1 MRVLHT
7 AIGVWHRIVGL
18 VRRPR
23 LRREIDDELAFHL
36 AMREAEHTRHGRTDA
51 GRAARREFGNVA
63 VVKEQ
68 VRAMWT
74 FPSFESFW
82 QDVRY
87 ALRALRKSPA
97 FTIVALAV
105 LAIGIGATTAM
116 FSLVDAMFLRGLP
129 YPDADRLVVLIG
141 NVQRTAVE
149 RRGNSYPD
157 HLDWRAKSSSFV
169 DMAAYTSGTI
179 TLFGTDEPERVPIEF
194 VSAPY
199 FAVFGVAPAAGRA
212 FRADEDAVPNRDL
225 VAVLGH
231 GLWQRRFGGD
241 PSIVNK
247 TIQLGPRSFTVIG
260 IMPPGFRGISDAAD
274 LWLPFAL
281 SGAGGDSNRGNRGF
295 QTVARLKPEI
305 SIDTARADLDVIS
318 RQLEREYPA
327 TNDKR
332 GVEVSPLSVE
342 TYGPLRSV
350 VTTFMVAVV
359 LVLLIACANVA
370 NLLIGRSEAR
380 QKEIAV
386 RTALGAGKS
395 RLMRQLI
402 TESLVLTGLGAAAG
416 VTLAQLAMGTIV
428 ANSPVPFPTFIQP
441 RLSVTVVLFTVA
453 IATITGLV
461 VGLAPALHARSARL
475 TDALKESARG
485 SGGARS
491 QRLRS
496 ALVVVEVALAIML
509 LVGAG
514 MMIRSVQNLTAVDP
528 GFDASRVLTLS
539 AAIPRQPAPPAA
551 PAQPGVPP
559 PPAPPFMLTSR
570 DLLDRVRAVPGV
582 DMVSLASDLPL
593 NDGGGSAVFY
603 SAEGD
608 ATADAQTR
616 PRAYVHR
623 VTPQFFE
630 TLRIPFKAGR
640 TFADSDA
647 TADSPAVIVSEG
659 VARRFWPG
667 QDPLGRRIKLGPPE
681 STNPWL
687 TIGGVVADVKYRG
700 LPQNPTPDP
709 DLYFPALDRSPQNVV
724 LRAGVDPGSLTS
736 AIRAAIR
743 AAHPAIVV
751 YNVNPLN
758 TLVQAQT
765 SAQRFTTWTLGLFAT
780 TALALSIV
788 GIYGVMSY
796 LVAQR
801 RREFGIRLAL
811 GATRG
816 GILRSVILRGAT
828 MIGVG
833 LAIGIAGSLLL
844 STLLGTLLFGVGTAD
859 SSAALAVMVLVGV
872 ALVACGVPALRA
884 TRVNPVT
891 ALRND

>member
-1 MRVLHT
+1 MRVLH
-7 AIGVWHRIVGL
+7 AIIGVWHRVVGL
-18 VRRPR
+18 FRRPQ
-23 LRREIDDELAFHL
+23 LGREIDDELSFHL
-36 AMREAEHTRHGRTDA
+36 AMREADHARHGRPDA
-51 GRAARREFGNVA
+51 ARAARREFGNVA
-63 VVKEQ
+63 VLREQ
-68 VRAMWT
+68 VRDMWT
-74 FPSFESFW
+74 FPSLESFW
-82 QDVRY
+82 QDIRY

-157 HLDWRAKSSSFV
+157 HLDWRAKSASFV
-169 DMAAYTSGTI
+169 DMAGYTGGTT

-199 FAVFGVAPAAGRA
+199 FTVFGVAPAAGRT

-225 VAVLGH
+225 VVVLGH
-231 GLWQRRFGGD
+231 GLWKRRFGGD

-260 IMPPGFRGISDAAD
+260 IMPPGFRGITDAAD

-281 SGAGGDSNRGNRGF
+281 SGATGDNRGNRGF
-295 QTVARLKPEI
+295 QTVARLKPDV
-305 SIDTARADLDVIS
+305 SIDAARADLDVIS
-318 RQLEREYPA
+318 RQLEREYAA

-416 VTLAQLAMGTIV
+416 VALAQLAMGTIV

-441 RLSVTVVLFTVA
+441 RLSVTVALFTVA
-453 IATITGLV
+453 VAVITGLI

-496 ALVVVEVALAIML
+496 ALVIAEVALAIML

-551 PAQPGVPP
+551 PAQPGAPP
-559 PPAPPFMLTSR
+559 PPAPPFVLTSR

-582 DMVSLASDLPL
+582 EMVSLASDIPL
-593 NDGGGSAVFY
+593 NDGGGSAAFY

-623 VTPQFFE
+623 VTPQFFD

-640 TFADSDA
+640 TFAESDA
-647 TADSPAVIVSEG
+647 TADSTAVIVSEG

-667 QDPLGRRIKLGPPE
+667 QEPIGKRIKLGPPE
-681 STNPWL
+681 SSNPWL
-687 TIGGVVADVKYRG
+687 TISGVVSDVKYRG

-709 DLYFPALDRSPQNVV
+709 DLYFPALDRSPQNLIV
-724 LRAGVDPGSLTS
+724 RAGVDPGSLTG
-736 AIRAAIR
+736 AIRTTIR
-743 AAHPAIVV
+743 AAHPGIVV
-751 YNVNPLN
+751 YNVNPLG

-765 SAQRFTTWTLGLFAT
+765 SPQRFTTWTLGLFAT
-780 TALALSIV
+780 TALVLSIV

-811 GATRG
+811 GATRS
-816 GILRSVILRGAT
+816 GILRSVIGRGAM
-828 MIGVG
+828 MIGAG
-833 LAIGIAGSLLL
+833 LAIGVTGSLFL
-844 STLLGTLLFGVGTAD
+844 SQLLGTLLFGVGAAD
-859 SSAALAVMVLVGV
+859 ASSAVAVLVLVGV
-872 ALVACGVPALRA
+872 ALVACGVPAIRA
-884 TRVNPVT
+884 TRVDPVT

>member
-1 MRVLHT
+1 
-7 AIGVWHRIVGL
+7 
-18 VRRPR
+18 
-23 LRREIDDELAFHL
+23 
-36 AMREAEHTRHGRTDA
+36 
-51 GRAARREFGNVA
+51 
-63 VVKEQ
+63 
-68 VRAMWT
+68 
-74 FPSFESFW
+74 
-82 QDVRY
+82 
-87 ALRALRKSPA
+87 
-97 FTIVALAV
+97 
-105 LAIGIGATTAM
+105 
-116 FSLVDAMFLRGLP
+116 
-129 YPDADRLVVLIG
+129 
-141 NVQRTAVE
+141 
-149 RRGNSYPD
+149 
-157 HLDWRAKSSSFV
+157 
-169 DMAAYTSGTI
+169 
-179 TLFGTDEPERVPIEF
+179 
-194 VSAPY
+194 
-199 FAVFGVAPAAGRA
+199 
-212 FRADEDAVPNRDL
+212 
-225 VAVLGH
+225 
-231 GLWQRRFGGD
+231 
-241 PSIVNK
+241 
-247 TIQLGPRSFTVIG
+247 
-260 IMPPGFRGISDAAD
+260 
-274 LWLPFAL
+274 
-281 SGAGGDSNRGNRGF
+281 
-295 QTVARLKPEI
+295 
-305 SIDTARADLDVIS
+305 
-318 RQLEREYPA
+318 
-327 TNDKR
+327 
-332 GVEVSPLSVE
+332 
-342 TYGPLRSV
+342 
-350 VTTFMVAVV
+350 MVAVV

>member
-149 RRGNSYPD
+149 RRGNSSPD

-582 DMVSLASDLPL
+582 DMVSLASDIPL

-647 TADSPAVIVSEG
+647 TADSTAVIVSEG